1 MSDKMTS
8 HAEEHSEAESRFKE
22 LINNL
27 WERIGMSE
35 LNDFLD

>member
-22 LINNL
+22 PVEVKSFEVEKIFGRENS
-27 WERIGMSE
+27 G
-35 LNDFLD
+35 